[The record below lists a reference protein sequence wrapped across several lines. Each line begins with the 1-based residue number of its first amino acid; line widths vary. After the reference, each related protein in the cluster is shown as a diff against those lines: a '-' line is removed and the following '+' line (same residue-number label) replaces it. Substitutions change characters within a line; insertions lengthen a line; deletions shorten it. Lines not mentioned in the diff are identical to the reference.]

1 MVDLQKWK
9 KNLDFSCQVHNV
21 ESRWLRL
28 LLKMADHSQ
37 PSPEAVPSQIRM
49 TQIRDMLSKAARMRR
64 TDSAGDLMPNV
75 GFYIVTNKKF
85 LMYN

>member
-1 MVDLQKWK
+1 M
-9 KNLDFSCQVHNV
+9 
-21 ESRWLRL
+21 

-37 PSPEAVPSQIRM
+37 PSAEAVPSQTRM

-75 GFYIVTNKKF
+75 SFYA
-85 LMYN
+85 LL

>member
-1 MVDLQKWK
+1 
-9 KNLDFSCQVHNV
+9 
-21 ESRWLRL
+21 
-28 LLKMADHSQ
+28 MADHSQ

-75 GFYIVTNKKF
+75 GSLHCYFKF
-85 LMYN
+85 LYLIDGT